1 MRREDR
7 TRRRQG
13 KRKKLQQISRVKH
26 ILIFSLGGLLVA
38 VAALLVALK
47 LTAPPD
53 EGTTSVAMEDSG
65 TAQTAA
71 ADSGQPSLTPNPDV
85 MRNLAHE
92 AQDVRFD
99 KEGQINQ
106 PGIWGTELFFSA
118 GSGSLDDPVLTRLYL
133 YSLTTTKAQKI
144 KETEIYKGE
153 YYETLINDKWLIYLE
168 TDHGTNNYIYAMS
181 RADSKVTLI
190 KNCKN
195 GKPKLRLYG
204 DTLIWME
211 QDQQEDKLY
220 MVDLVSQENLPL
232 FTFSDVATY
241 GTSAPS
247 IYGAWIVWSG
257 PDPEPVSED
266 TVTSAIYYINLDEDI
281 GENGIEPRVYR
292 PDTYVHEPLFN
303 GQYFAWIDTNKSFN
317 ATLYVA
323 QPNTTPV
330 TVASGI
336 SAYGLG
342 DGFVVYGKDNGI
354 YLYIIATGETCR
366 LTDTTENGILPQV
379 YGRTVIW
386 QNKSIGGGRDVL
398 RYKILTDEELYP
410 GGLPEGVEPYTAE
423 TTTAATTTAATTAA
437 ETTPQTPAET
447 TATVET
453 TPAETAAT
461 AATTT
466 AAEGG

>member
-1 MRREDR
+1 
-7 TRRRQG
+7 
-13 KRKKLQQISRVKH
+13 
-26 ILIFSLGGLLVA
+26 
-38 VAALLVALK
+38 
-47 LTAPPD
+47 
-53 EGTTSVAMEDSG
+53 
-65 TAQTAA
+65 
-71 ADSGQPSLTPNPDV
+71 
-85 MRNLAHE
+85 
-92 AQDVRFD
+92 
-99 KEGQINQ
+99 
-106 PGIWGTELFFSA
+106 
-118 GSGSLDDPVLTRLYL
+118 
-133 YSLTTTKAQKI
+133 
-144 KETEIYKGE
+144 
-153 YYETLINDKWLIYLE
+153 
-168 TDHGTNNYIYAMS
+168 
-181 RADSKVTLI
+181 
-190 KNCKN
+190 
-195 GKPKLRLYG
+195 
-204 DTLIWME
+204 
-211 QDQQEDKLY
+211 
-220 MVDLVSQENLPL
+220 
-232 FTFSDVATY
+232 
-241 GTSAPS
+241 
-247 IYGAWIVWSG
+247 
-257 PDPEPVSED
+257 SED

-461 AATTT
+461 AATT

>member
-1 MRREDR
+1 MRREER
-7 TRRRQG
+7 TNRRQG

-26 ILIFSLGGLLVA
+26 ILLFSLGGLLVA
-38 VAALLVALK
+38 AAALFIALK
-47 LTAPPD
+47 LTASPG
-53 EGTTSVAMEDSG
+53 EETSPAALEDSG
-65 TAQTAA
+65 AAQPTAA
-71 ADSGQPSLTPNPDV
+71 ESGQPSLTPNPDV

-133 YSLTTTKAQKI
+133 YNLTTNKAQKV

-168 TDHGTNNYIYAMS
+168 TDHGTNNYIYAMN

-257 PDPEPVSED
+257 PDPEPASED

-281 GENGIEPRVYR
+281 GENGIEPRIYR

-330 TVASGI
+330 AVASGI

-354 YLYIIATGETCR
+354 YLYVIATAETCR
-366 LTDTTENGILPQV
+366 LTDVTENGILPQV

-398 RYKILTDEELYP
+398 RYKILSDEDLYP
-410 GGLPEGVEPYTAE
+410 GGLPEGVEPYTDATTPAATTVAE
-423 TTTAATTTAATTAA
+423 TTIQTPEETTAAGETTATTPTTTTPAATTAP
-437 ETTPQTPAET
+437 ETTEAE
-447 TATVET
+447 
-453 TPAETAAT
+453 
-461 AATTT
+461 
-466 AAEGG
+466 

>member
-1 MRREDR
+1 MRREER
-7 TRRRQG
+7 TNWRQG
-13 KRKKLQQISRVKH
+13 KRKKLQQISRAKH

-38 VAALLVALK
+38 AAALLVALK
-47 LTAPPD
+47 LTEHPHG
-53 EGTTSVAMEDSG
+53 ETTTATLEESG
-65 TAQTAA
+65 AVQT
-71 ADSGQPSLTPNPDV
+71 STVENGQPSLTPNPDV

-133 YSLTTTKAQKI
+133 YNLATNKVQKV

-168 TDHGTNNYIYAMS
+168 TDHGTNNYIYVMN

-220 MVDLVSQENLPL
+220 MVDLVTQENLPL

-257 PDPEPVSED
+257 PDPEPASED

-281 GENGIEPRVYR
+281 GENGIEPRIYR

-330 TVASGI
+330 AVATGI

-354 YLYIIATGETCR
+354 YLYVIATAETCR

-398 RYKILTDEELYP
+398 RYKILTDEDLYP
-410 GGLPEGVEPYTAE
+410 GGLPEGVEPYT
-423 TTTAATTTAATTAA
+423 TAT
-437 ETTPQTPAET
+437 TPAET
-447 TATVET
+447 TAAAST
-453 TPAETAAT
+453 TPAPEETKAATESTTATDTTAAT
-461 AATTT
+461 SATAAETT
-466 AAEGG
+466 AAKGQ